1 MNCELCCNVW
11 ADCVCTRVQV
21 VYLMYIVCA
30 ACILCV
36 QVVGAV
42 CILCVRLYV

>member
-30 ACILCV
+30 LCILCV
-36 QVVGAV
+36 
-42 CILCVRLYV
+42 LCVYFVCTGCYV